1 MINMKTCESKLHVL
15 VVAIACEPS
24 FVDGLRSKDIECG
37 PVADNGLS
45 LSFGVVGSLVGSV
58 STRLD
63 VVSNEE

>member
-1 MINMKTCESKLHVL
+1 MHVL
-15 VVAIACEPS
+15 VVAMIAFEPS
-24 FVDGLRSKDIECG
+24 FVDGLRAKDIECG

-45 LSFGVVGSLVGSV
+45 LSFGVVGSLVGSA

>member
-1 MINMKTCESKLHVL
+1 MI
-15 VVAIACEPS
+15 AFEPS

-45 LSFGVVGSLVGSV
+45 LSFGAAGSLVGSA

-63 VVSNEE
+63 VVSNEEWPEIL